1 MVAGLAGREHETMA
15 RKAVITGGAGFI
27 GSHLADR
34 LVSSGVEVVVLD
46 NMSTGHSKNLG
57 RGVRLVEG
65 DAADPDAV
73 KECVSGADVV
83 YHLAA
88 IASVQAG
95 IDNPLQSHAACGTSA
110 LVVGD
115 TARRAGVRRLVYAA
129 SASAYGIPKSPVQSE
144 EDPLSPRSTYAAA
157 KLAGE
162 LHLMALGQTHGLETV
177 RLRFFNVFGPRQRP
191 DSPYSGVIALFAN
204 ALLAGKQPTVLGDG
218 LQTRDFVHVSDVVS
232 ALVAAGEVKEADGA
246 VCNIGTG
253 RATTL
258 IELLASLGDILGIKP
273 SPEFGPA
280 RQGDIR
286 HSCANI
292 SRAKQLLGYQ
302 PAVSLRDGL
311 ADTIAWMRARP

>member
-1 MVAGLAGREHETMA
+1 MA

-115 TARRAGVRRLVYAA
+115 TARRAGVRRVVYAA

-144 EDPLSPRSTYAAA
+144 EDPLSP
-157 KLAGE
+157 
-162 LHLMALGQTHGLETV
+162 
-177 RLRFFNVFGPRQRP
+177 GPHTRRRNLP
-191 DSPYSGVIALFAN
+191 ASCTSWPWDKRTAWKPCASGFSMSSARASFDSPYSGVIALFAN

-273 SPEFGPA
+273 SPGFGPA

-292 SRAKQLLGYQ
+292 SRAKQLLSYQ